1 MQTLKCAENSILYLF
16 CPWKHIPKVGY
27 FSRIAD
33 IFQYCQN
40 WNLIVYLSLD
50 FKELFKISGTTT
62 RLCCPRGHERS
73 TKIPNTPRRQI
84 NRPIALSSHL
94 FQPAWFASLW
104 NIWQAQDIPH
114 ESHTRVLWRIWLCLK
129 TEKKISTKQTQHK
142 EYTRI
147 HTRFPNKGIPK
158 WFQTMRSKKNIWKKQ
173 LISLHESS

>member
-1 MQTLKCAENSILYLF
+1 MSI
-16 CPWKHIPKVGY
+16 
-27 FSRIAD
+27 FSG
-33 IFQYCQN
+33 FP
-40 WNLIVYLSLD
+40 
-50 FKELFKISGTTT
+50 FSGTTT

-84 NRPIALSSHL
+84 DRPIALSSHL
-94 FQPAWFASLW
+94 FQPARFASLR

-129 TEKKISTKQTQHK
+129 TKKKKYPRNEHNIK

-158 WFQTMRSKKNIWKKQ
+158 WFQTMRSKKNIWKKN
-173 LISLHESS
+173 LSLFMKVLSVRFLFYCCFKKKEDNGNKRSNLKELF